1 MWLIKSLYKFR
12 LFGLIKPTLEYYI
25 DGYLV
30 CKSFCGFTVLPF
42 RFNRRSFDKLA
53 FLDLGIFGDFN
64 IPNDKS
70 FSVDEFR

>member
-1 MWLIKSLYKFR
+1 MWLIKSLYRFR

-30 CKSFCGFTVLPF
+30 CKLFCGFTVLPF
-42 RFNRRSFDKLA
+42 RFIRSSFDKLA
-53 FLDLGIFGDFN
+53 FLYFGILGDCN
-64 IPNDKS
+64 IPKDKS